1 MKMSFNLKSSN
12 PAMKAF
18 EQSEN
23 MSFGPTDQFVVDE
36 SQRMTVNGTI
46 NKTGLLVLLAIV
58 TGAWG
63 WTKVMTSP
71 QLLMPFFWTSLVV
84 SIGCYIALW
93 KRPEWASTVAPIYA
107 AVEGVFLGALSGL
120 LEGIYPGIA
129 VQAALGTMAT
139 VIGMLIAF
147 RTGIIRATPLFR
159 KVIVT
164 ATMGIMIFYL
174 ISIAASFFGVH
185 FSVNSFGNSSM
196 FSIGFSL
203 FIVVIAALNLILDFD
218 FIERGA
224 AEGAPKHME
233 WYGAFGLMVTIVW
246 LYIEILRLIAK
257 LRSD

>member
-1 MKMSFNLKSSN
+1 MNFKSSN

-18 EQSEN
+18 EKSEN
-23 MSFGPTDQFVVDE
+23 LSLGPTDQFVGDE

-46 NKTGLLVLLAIV
+46 NKTGILVLIAIV

-63 WTKVMTSP
+63 WGKVETSP
-71 QLLMPFFWTSLVV
+71 QLLMPFFWTSLIV
-84 SIGCYIALW
+84 SIGCFFAIRS
-93 KRPEWASTVAPIYA
+93 RPLWASKIAPIYA
-107 AVEGVFLGALSGL
+107 AVEGVFLGALSGM
-120 LEGIYPGIA
+120 LEQYYPGIA
-129 VQAALGTMAT
+129 MQAAMATMAT

-159 KVIVT
+159 KVVVT
-164 ATMGIMIFYL
+164 ATMGIMVFYL
-174 ISIAASFFGVH
+174 ISIVASFFGVH
-185 FSVNSFGNSSM
+185 FSTNSFTNGSM
-196 FSIGFSL
+196 ISVGISL

-246 LYIEILRLIAK
+246 LYIEIIRLIAK
-257 LRSD
+257 LRSN